1 MGENMRYLR
10 LTPLSPLIARDSR
23 PFGMGQGNRV
33 RSMDWI
39 SPSVVAGAVRTAV
52 WKAKDT
58 LTPVQLKTIEVCGG
72 FPIVDEQVY
81 FPRPLDALIHKVNK
95 ETKIADILRVRP
107 MSGSAG
113 VQMPHADLVPSAPV
127 GMPEEDFK
135 PESGDAFWP
144 LATMAQWLGCDDD
157 QSVSMKIDGLP
168 TPAKEDRTN
177 VTILPESGAAE
188 DSKLFTT
195 TGLDFVRKPKEGASE
210 GRLSQMRIG
219 VRVNF
224 GEDVWADFGNHAPLP
239 ERLLVPLGGER
250 RLAEVRATEADKGF
264 WEVPQSL
271 SGEGKKGLRMVLA
284 TPAIFEKGWLP
295 GWLWEKDGNLIGTIP
310 GSGVSV
316 RLISAVVGRWK
327 PLSGWSYE
335 KGRNGPKALRRMV
348 PAGSVYFFEVLKG
361 GEGIADLWL
370 HSVCDCEQ
378 DGRDGFGLALWGCW
392 RGRETA

>member
-1 MGENMRYLR
+1 MRESMKYLR

-23 PFGMGQGNRV
+23 PFGVGQGNRV

-39 SPSVVAGAVRTAV
+39 SPSVIAGAVRTAV
-52 WKAKDT
+52 WKAEDT
-58 LTPVQLKTIEVCGG
+58 LTPKELKTIEVNGA
-72 FPIVDEQVY
+72 FPIVDEKIY
-81 FPRPLDALIHKVNK
+81 FPRPLDALIRKTDK
-95 ETKIADILRVRP
+95 ATGTADILRVRP

-113 VQMPHADLVPSAPV
+113 VRMPHASLVPSAPV

-144 LATMAQWLGCDDD
+144 LATIEEWLGCEDD
-157 QSVSMKIDGLP
+157 QPVSMKIDGLP
-168 TPAKEDRTN
+168 APVKEDRTN

-188 DSKLFTT
+188 EARLFTT

-224 GEDVWADFGNHAPLP
+224 GEYALLP

-250 RLAEVRATEADKGF
+250 RLAEVRTAKADKGF
-264 WEVPQSL
+264 WEVPKSL
-271 SGEGKKGLRMVLA
+271 PWAGKKWLRMVLA
-284 TPAIFEKGWLP
+284 TPAVFERGWLP
-295 GWLWEKDGNLIGTIP
+295 GWLQEKDGKLTGTIP

-316 RLISAVVGRWK
+316 RLVSAVVGRWK

-348 PAGSVYFFEVLKG
+348 PAGSVYFFEVLEG

-370 HSVCDCEQ
+370 HSVCDCQQ
-378 DGRDGFGLALWGCW
+378 DGRDGFGLALWGLW
-392 RGRETA
+392 RGRQTA

>member
-1 MGENMRYLR
+1 MNMGESTRYLR

-23 PFGMGQGNRV
+23 PFGAGQGNRV

-39 SPSVVAGAVRTAV
+39 SPSVIAGAVRTAV

-58 LTPVQLKTIEVCGG
+58 LTPDQLKTIGVCGV
-72 FPIVDEQVY
+72 FPVLDKRIY
-81 FPRPLDALIHKVNK
+81 FPRPLDALIHKTD
-95 ETKIADILRVRP
+95 EAAGTADILRVRP
-107 MSGSAG
+107 MDGNAG
-113 VQMPHADLVPSAPV
+113 VRMPHASLVPSAPV

-135 PESGDAFWP
+135 PEPGDAFWP
-144 LATMAQWLGCDDD
+144 LETMAEWLGCEDD
-157 QSVSMKIDGLP
+157 QPVSMKLDGLP
-168 TPAKEDRTN
+168 VPVKEDRTN

-195 TGLDFVRKPKEGASE
+195 TGLDFVRKPKEGASK

-224 GEDVWADFGNHAPLP
+224 GDHTPLP
-239 ERLLVPLGGER
+239 ECSLVPLGGER
-250 RLAEVRATEADKGF
+250 RLAEGQTAKADKGF

-271 SGEGKKGLRMVLA
+271 SWEGKKGLRMVLA

-295 GWLWEKDGNLIGTIP
+295 GWLRERDGKLIGEVP

-316 RLISAVVGRWK
+316 RLVSAVVGRWK

-370 HSVCDCEQ
+370 RSVCDCEQ

>member
-1 MGENMRYLR
+1 MGESTRYLR
-10 LTPLSPLIARDSR
+10 LTPLSPLIVRDSR
-23 PFGMGQGNRV
+23 PFGAGQGNRV

-39 SPSVVAGAVRTAV
+39 SPSVIAGAVRTAV

-58 LTPVQLKTIEVCGG
+58 LTPDQLKTIEVCGG
-72 FPIVDEQVY
+72 FPVLNERIY
-81 FPRPLDALIHKVNK
+81 LPRPLDALIRKTDEATGTTDV
-95 ETKIADILRVRP
+95 LRVRP
-107 MSGSAG
+107 MDGNAG
-113 VQMPHADLVPSAPV
+113 VRMPHASLVPSAPV

-144 LATMAQWLGCDDD
+144 LETMAEWLGCEDD
-157 QSVSMKIDGLP
+157 QPASMKLDGLP
-168 TPAKEDRTN
+168 APVKEDRTN

-188 DSKLFTT
+188 DARLFTT
-195 TGLDFVRKPKEGASE
+195 TGLDFVTKIKEGASK
-210 GRLSQMRIG
+210 GQLGQMRIG

-224 GEDVWADFGNHAPLP
+224 GDQAPLP

-250 RLAEVRATEADKGF
+250 RLAEVRMAEADEGF
-264 WEVPQSL
+264 WEAPKNL
-271 SGEGKKGLRMVLA
+271 SWTGKKGLRMVLA

-295 GWLWEKDGNLIGTIP
+295 GWLREEDGKLTGEVP
-310 GSGVSV
+310 GSGVLV
-316 RLISAVVGRWK
+316 RLVSAVVGRWK

-370 HSVCDCEQ
+370 HSVCDCQQ

>member
-1 MGENMRYLR
+1 MNMGENMRYLR

-39 SPSVVAGAVRTAV
+39 SPSVIAGAVRTAV
-52 WKAKDT
+52 WKEKDT
-58 LTPVQLKTIEVCGG
+58 LTPDQLKTIEVNGA
-72 FPIVDEQVY
+72 FPIVDEKIY
-81 FPRPLDALIHKVNK
+81 FPRPLDALIHKTDK
-95 ETKIADILRVRP
+95 AAGTADILRVRP
-107 MSGSAG
+107 MSGNAG
-113 VQMPHADLVPSAPV
+113 VRMPHASLVPSEPV

-144 LATMAQWLGCDDD
+144 LATMAEWLGCEDD
-157 QSVSMKIDGLP
+157 QPVSMKIDGLP
-168 TPAKEDRTN
+168 APAKEDRTN

-188 DSKLFTT
+188 DARLFTT
-195 TGLDFVRKPKEGASE
+195 TGLDFVRKPQKDTSE
-210 GRLSQMRIG
+210 GRLSQIRIG

-224 GEDVWADFGNHAPLP
+224 GKYAPLP

-250 RLAEVRATEADKGF
+250 RLAEVWTAEADKGF
-264 WEVPQSL
+264 WEVPKGL
-271 SGEGKKGLRMVLA
+271 SWAGKKGLRMVLA
-284 TPAIFEKGWLP
+284 TPAVFERGWLP
-295 GWLWEKDGNLIGTIP
+295 GWLREQDGKLTGTIP

-316 RLISAVVGRWK
+316 RLVSAVVGRWK

-348 PAGSVYFFEVLKG
+348 PAGSVYFFEVLEG

-370 HSVCDCEQ
+370 RSVCDCQQ
-378 DGRDGFGLALWGCW
+378 DGRDGFGLALWGFW

>member
-1 MGENMRYLR
+1 MGENMGERIKYLR

-23 PFGMGQGNRV
+23 PFGMGQGNRG

-144 LATMAQWLGCDDD
+144 LA
-157 QSVSMKIDGLP
+157 
-168 TPAKEDRTN
+168 
-177 VTILPESGAAE
+177 
-188 DSKLFTT
+188 
-195 TGLDFVRKPKEGASE
+195 
-210 GRLSQMRIG
+210 G
-219 VRVNF
+219 VR
-224 GEDVWADFGNHAPLP
+224 
-239 ERLLVPLGGER
+239 
-250 RLAEVRATEADKGF
+250 
-264 WEVPQSL
+264 
-271 SGEGKKGLRMVLA
+271 
-284 TPAIFEKGWLP
+284 
-295 GWLWEKDGNLIGTIP
+295 
-310 GSGVSV
+310 
-316 RLISAVVGRWK
+316 
-327 PLSGWSYE
+327 
-335 KGRNGPKALRRMV
+335 
-348 PAGSVYFFEVLKG
+348 
-361 GEGIADLWL
+361 
-370 HSVCDCEQ
+370 
-378 DGRDGFGLALWGCW
+378 
-392 RGRETA
+392 

>member
-1 MGENMRYLR
+1 
-10 LTPLSPLIARDSR
+10 
-23 PFGMGQGNRV
+23 MGQGNRV

-39 SPSVVAGAVRTAV
+39 SPSVIAGAVRTAV
-52 WKAKDT
+52 WKANDT
-58 LTPVQLKTIEVCGG
+58 LTPEQLKTIEVCGG
-72 FPIVDEQVY
+72 FPVLNERIY
-81 FPRPLDALIHKVNK
+81 LPRPLDALIRKTDKATGTTDV
-95 ETKIADILRVRP
+95 LRIRP

-264 WEVPQSL
+264 WEAPKSL
-271 SGEGKKGLRMVLA
+271 SWTGKKWLRMVLA

-310 GSGVSV
+310 GSGLSV
-316 RLISAVVGRWK
+316 RLVSAVVGRWK
-327 PLSGWSYE
+327 PLAGWSYE
-335 KGRNGPKALRRMV
+335 KDRNGPKALRRMV
-348 PAGSVYFFEVLKG
+348 PAGSVYFFEVVEG

-370 HSVCDCEQ
+370 RSVCDCQQ
-378 DGRDGFGLALWGCW
+378 DARDGFGLALWGCW

>member
-1 MGENMRYLR
+1 MNMGESMKYLR

-23 PFGMGQGNRV
+23 PFGAGQGNRV

-39 SPSVVAGAVRTAV
+39 SPSVIAGAVRTAV
-52 WKAKDT
+52 WKANDT
-58 LTPVQLKTIEVCGG
+58 LTPEQLKTIEVCGG
-72 FPIVDEQVY
+72 FPVLNERIY
-81 FPRPLDALIHKVNK
+81 LPRPLDALIRKTDKATGTTDV
-95 ETKIADILRVRP
+95 LRIRP

-195 TGLDFVRKPKEGASE
+195 TGLDFVRKPKEGASK
-210 GRLSQMRIG
+210 GWLSQMRIG

-224 GEDVWADFGNHAPLP
+224 GDHTPLP

-250 RLAEVRATEADKGF
+250 RLAEVRTVEADKGF

-271 SGEGKKGLRMVLA
+271 SWEGKKWLRMVLA

-295 GWLWEKDGNLIGTIP
+295 GWLWEKDDNLIGTIP

>member
-1 MGENMRYLR
+1 MGENMRERIKYLR

-58 LTPVQLKTIEVCGG
+58 LTPDELKTIEVCGR

-157 QSVSMKIDGLP
+157 QSVSMKVDGLP
-168 TPAKEDRTN
+168 TPVKEDRTN

-188 DSKLFTT
+188 DARLFTT

-224 GEDVWADFGNHAPLP
+224 GKYDLLP

-264 WEVPQSL
+264 WEVPKGL
-271 SGEGKKGLRMVLA
+271 SWSGKKWLRMVLA

-295 GWLWEKDGNLIGTIP
+295 GWLREKDGKLTGTIP

-316 RLISAVVGRWK
+316 RLVSAVVGRWK

-335 KGRNGPKALRRMV
+335 EGRNGPKPLRRMV
-348 PAGSVYFFEVLKG
+348 PAGSVYFFEVLEG
-361 GEGIADLWL
+361 GAEIADLWL
-370 HSVCDCEQ
+370 RSVCDCQQ
-378 DGRDGFGLALWGCW
+378 DGRDGFGLALWGFW

>member
-1 MGENMRYLR
+1 MGKSMRYLR

-39 SPSVVAGAVRTAV
+39 SPSVIAGAVRTAV
-52 WKAKDT
+52 WKTEDT
-58 LTPVQLKTIEVCGG
+58 LTPDQLKTIEVNGA
-72 FPIVDEQVY
+72 FPIVDEKIY
-81 FPRPLDALIHKVNK
+81 FPRPLDALIHKTDK
-95 ETKIADILRVRP
+95 AAGTADILRVRP
-107 MSGSAG
+107 MSGNAG
-113 VQMPHADLVPSAPV
+113 VRMPHASLVPSEPV

-144 LATMAQWLGCDDD
+144 LATMAEWLGCEDD
-157 QSVSMKIDGLP
+157 QPVSMKIDGLP
-168 TPAKEDRTN
+168 APVKEDRTN

-188 DSKLFTT
+188 DARLFTT
-195 TGLDFVRKPKEGASE
+195 TGLDFVRKPQKDTSE
-210 GRLSQMRIG
+210 GRLSQIRIG

-224 GEDVWADFGNHAPLP
+224 GKYAPLP

-250 RLAEVRATEADKGF
+250 RLAEVWTAEADKGF
-264 WEVPQSL
+264 WEVPKGL
-271 SGEGKKGLRMVLA
+271 SWAGKKGLRMVLA
-284 TPAIFEKGWLP
+284 TPAVFEKGWLP
-295 GWLWEKDGNLIGTIP
+295 GWLREQDGKLTGTIP

-316 RLISAVVGRWK
+316 RLVSAVVGRWK

-335 KGRNGPKALRRMV
+335 EGRNGPKPLRRMV
-348 PAGSVYFFEVLKG
+348 PAGSVYFFEVLEG

-370 HSVCDCEQ
+370 RSVCDCQQ
-378 DGRDGFGLALWGCW
+378 DGRDGFGLALWGFW

>member
-1 MGENMRYLR
+1 MGESTRYLR

-23 PFGMGQGNRV
+23 PFGAGQGNRV

-39 SPSVVAGAVRTAV
+39 SPSVIAGAVRTAV
-52 WKAKDT
+52 WKANDT
-58 LTPVQLKTIEVCGG
+58 LTPEQLKTIEVYGG
-72 FPIVDEQVY
+72 FPVLNERIY
-81 FPRPLDALIHKVNK
+81 LPRPLDALIHKTDKATGTTDV
-95 ETKIADILRVRP
+95 LRIRP
-107 MSGSAG
+107 MDGNAG
-113 VQMPHADLVPSAPV
+113 VRMPHASLVPSASV

-144 LATMAQWLGCDDD
+144 LETMVEWLGCEDDKP
-157 QSVSMKIDGLP
+157 VSMKLDGLP
-168 TPAKEDRTN
+168 APVKEDRTN

-188 DSKLFTT
+188 DARLFTT
-195 TGLDFVRKPKEGASE
+195 TGLDFVRKPHEDTSE

-224 GEDVWADFGNHAPLP
+224 GEHAPLP
-239 ERLLVPLGGER
+239 ERLIVPLGGER
-250 RLAEVRATEADKGF
+250 RLAEVRTAEADKGF
-264 WEVPQSL
+264 WEAPKGL
-271 SGEGKKGLRMVLA
+271 SWAGKKGLRMVLA
-284 TPAIFEKGWLP
+284 TPAIFERGWLP
-295 GWLWEKDGNLIGTIP
+295 GWLREKDGNLIGTIP

-316 RLISAVVGRWK
+316 QLVSAAVGRWK

-361 GEGIADLWL
+361 EAEIADLWL
-370 HSVCDCEQ
+370 HSVCDCQQ

>member
-1 MGENMRYLR
+1 MGESMKYLR

-23 PFGMGQGNRV
+23 PFGAGQGNRV

-52 WKAKDT
+52 WKEKDT
-58 LTPVQLKTIEVCGG
+58 LTPVQLKTIEVFGG
-72 FPIVDEQVY
+72 FPIVDERIY
-81 FPRPLDALIHKVNK
+81 FPRPLDALIRKTDK
-95 ETKIADILRVRP
+95 ATGTADILRVRP
-107 MSGSAG
+107 MDGSAG
-113 VQMPHADLVPSAPV
+113 VQMPHAGLVPSAPV

-144 LATMAQWLGCDDD
+144 LATMAEWLGCEDDR
-157 QSVSMKIDGLP
+157 SVSMKIDGLP
-168 TPAKEDRTN
+168 APVKEDRTN

-188 DSKLFTT
+188 DTRLFTT

-224 GEDVWADFGNHAPLP
+224 GEYALLP

-250 RLAEVRATEADKGF
+250 RLAEVRMAEADEGF
-264 WEVPQSL
+264 WEAPKSL
-271 SGEGKKGLRMVLA
+271 SWEGKKGLRMVLA

-295 GWLWEKDGNLIGTIP
+295 GWLREENGKLTGEVP

-316 RLISAVVGRWK
+316 RLVSAVVGRWK

-361 GEGIADLWL
+361 GEGIANLWL
-370 HSVCDCEQ
+370 HSVCDCQQ

>member
-39 SPSVVAGAVRTAV
+39 SPSVIAGAVRTAV

-58 LTPVQLKTIEVCGG
+58 LTPKELKTIEVNGA
-72 FPIVDEQVY
+72 FPIVDEKIY
-81 FPRPLDALIHKVNK
+81 FPRPLDALIHKTDK
-95 ETKIADILRVRP
+95 AAGTADILRVRP
-107 MSGSAG
+107 MNGNAG
-113 VQMPHADLVPSAPV
+113 VRMPHASLVPSDPV

-144 LATMAQWLGCDDD
+144 LATMAEWLGCEDD
-157 QSVSMKIDGLP
+157 QPVSMKIDGLP
-168 TPAKEDRTN
+168 APVKEDRTN

-188 DSKLFTT
+188 DARLFTT
-195 TGLDFVRKPKEGASE
+195 TGLDFVRKPQKDTSE

-224 GEDVWADFGNHAPLP
+224 GEHAPLP

-250 RLAEVRATEADKGF
+250 RLAEVWTAEADKGF
-264 WEVPQSL
+264 WEVPKGL
-271 SGEGKKGLRMVLA
+271 SWAGKKGLRMVLA
-284 TPAIFEKGWLP
+284 TPAVFERGWLP
-295 GWLWEKDGNLIGTIP
+295 GWLREQDGKLTGTIP
-310 GSGVSV
+310 GSGVSI
-316 RLISAVVGRWK
+316 RLVSAVVGRWK

-335 KGRNGPKALRRMV
+335 EGRNGPKPLRRMV
-348 PAGSVYFFEVLKG
+348 PAGSVYFFEVLEG

-370 HSVCDCEQ
+370 RSVCDCQQ
-378 DGRDGFGLALWGCW
+378 DGRDGFGLALWGFW

>member
-39 SPSVVAGAVRTAV
+39 SPSVIAGAVRTAV

-58 LTPVQLKTIEVCGG
+58 LTPDQLKTIEVNGA
-72 FPIVDEQVY
+72 FPIVDEKIY
-81 FPRPLDALIHKVNK
+81 FPRPLDALIHKTDK
-95 ETKIADILRVRP
+95 AAGTADILRVRP
-107 MSGSAG
+107 MSGNAG
-113 VQMPHADLVPSAPV
+113 VRMPHASLVPSEPV

-144 LATMAQWLGCDDD
+144 LATMAEWLGCEDD
-157 QSVSMKIDGLP
+157 QPVSMKINGLP
-168 TPAKEDRTN
+168 APVKEDRTN

-188 DSKLFTT
+188 DARLFTT
-195 TGLDFVRKPKEGASE
+195 TGLDFVRKPQKDTPE

-224 GEDVWADFGNHAPLP
+224 GEHAPLP

-250 RLAEVRATEADKGF
+250 RLAEVWTAEADKGF
-264 WEVPQSL
+264 WEVPKGL
-271 SGEGKKGLRMVLA
+271 SWAGKKGLRMVLA
-284 TPAIFEKGWLP
+284 TPAVFERGWLP
-295 GWLWEKDGNLIGTIP
+295 GWLREQDGKLTGAIP

-316 RLISAVVGRWK
+316 RLVSAVVGRWK

-335 KGRNGPKALRRMV
+335 EGRNGPKPLRRMV
-348 PAGSVYFFEVLKG
+348 PAGSVYFFEVLEG

-370 HSVCDCEQ
+370 RSVCDCQQ
-378 DGRDGFGLALWGCW
+378 DGRDGFGLALWGFW